1 MALLQHQ
8 RPLCL
13 STFRR
18 LDTQDRGYQGLG
30 LRDKQPGR
38 GDWQTPREDYFPV
51 GGHHAWQPGSPR
63 AHEIKQVVHLHGL
76 FPGSSLV
83 LRAQTPPLQG
93 AWSSSN
99 SRGAKILPRRR
110 LSSDPGQVCD
120 PKSYLRNAHSLG
132 EAHEMTLCRAPGRS
146 LGPRKVLMNSNDRAR
161 KTAAPGPE
169 DRESHSKDPNKQQH
183 QQ

>member
-13 STFRR
+13 STFRT
-18 LDTQDRGYQGLG
+18 LDTQDKRYQGLG
-30 LRDKQPGR
+30 LRDKQPGGETR
-38 GDWQTPREDYFPV
+38 RLQGKTIFLFV
-51 GGHHAWQPGSPR
+51 GTMPGSQVPHMP
-63 AHEIKQVVHLHGL
+63 HEIKQVVHLHGL
-76 FPGSSLV
+76 FPGSNLV

-120 PKSYLRNAHSLG
+120 PKSYL
-132 EAHEMTLCRAPGRS
+132 
-146 LGPRKVLMNSNDRAR
+146 
-161 KTAAPGPE
+161 
-169 DRESHSKDPNKQQH
+169 
-183 QQ
+183 